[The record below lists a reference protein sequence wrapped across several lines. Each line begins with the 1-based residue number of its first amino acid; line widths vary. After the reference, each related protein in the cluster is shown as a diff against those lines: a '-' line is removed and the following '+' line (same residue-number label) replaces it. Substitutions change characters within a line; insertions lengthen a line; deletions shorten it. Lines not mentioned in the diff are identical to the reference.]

1 MTTNV
6 ERVGVRWLRE
16 EEDKLLDELANGMS
30 TTAIASIHKRHVGGI
45 ICRIRKIAYDMHRRG
60 NDIQTIIKATK
71 LTEQEVKEAIE
82 IETNKNKDT
91 NTNANASIK
100 VIADQLIEINK
111 TLKDMLE
118 MMRSN
123 ININTNTNTTSTNVD
138 TSDDGWSSV

>member
-6 ERVGVRWLRE
+6 ERVGMRWLRE
-16 EEDKLLDELANGMS
+16 EEDRLLDELANGMS

-45 ICRIRKIAYDMHRRG
+45 MCRIRKIAYDMHRRG

-91 NTNANASIK
+91 NANANASIK

-123 ININTNTNTTSTNVD
+123 ISANTTSTNAD

>member
-123 ININTNTNTTSTNVD
+123 ISTNTTSTNAD